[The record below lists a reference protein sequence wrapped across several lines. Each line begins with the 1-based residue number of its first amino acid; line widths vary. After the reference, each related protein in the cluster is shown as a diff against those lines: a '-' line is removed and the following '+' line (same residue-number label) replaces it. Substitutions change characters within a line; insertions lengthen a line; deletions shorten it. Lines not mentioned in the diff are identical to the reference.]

1 MLILLL
7 QFANPELMRQ
17 YGRLLEDFQNNTPF
31 LNDCIFTVISLKL
44 TISLSFSYLFPR
56 WCTTLPGTWTRRRTS
71 TCHPSSS
78 HSQRSGNRWRKK
90 ETIIKKISNLNDFLQ
105 GLQIC
110 EDWVDLIE
118 FIIQKFIQ
126 TMGSSPHTCAANMVR
141 LESKRRTN

>member
-1 MLILLL
+1 
-7 QFANPELMRQ
+7 MRQ

-31 LNDCIFTVISLKL
+31 LNDCIFTVIPFSLIAYL
-44 TISLSFSYLFPR
+44 RLSHQTHILGDAPHC
-56 WCTTLPGTWTRRRTS
+56 WGPELAPEPLLAIHPQVLLQDLGTGDNS
-71 TCHPSSS
+71 TKE
-78 HSQRSGNRWRKK
+78 NLERKPTF
-90 ETIIKKISNLNDFLQ
+90 EFEQ

-141 LESKRRTN
+141 ARKQRRKH